1 MTRSRIALLVV
12 LFLLCGA
19 ASAQSRYAIQ
29 NARIVTVSGNPI
41 ERGTV
46 LIEDGLVSAVG
57 ARVSIPRGTEVI
69 DGRNLS
75 VYPGL
80 FNSNTTIGLTE
91 IGSVAVTSDN
101 QEMGEFMPHLLAFSA
116 FHIESEHI
124 PVARV
129 DGITHI
135 LSRPSGGILP
145 GQGALMHMDGWS
157 HEELEINRRGALI
170 MSLPVLL
177 GGGGRRG
184 RRGGGGSY
192 TQAKQRFDEKIVE
205 IKELFERARYYGRSR
220 QDGLTT
226 KMDRQLEALEP
237 ALNGEQVVL
246 LEANSHVDIQEAVK
260 FAQSEKLNYVILGGR
275 DAWKI
280 PDFLRENNVRL
291 ILGPTQNL
299 PSSEDDHVSQVYR
312 APGALHAAG
321 IRFAFATGGNSNAR
335 TLPFEVGNAVA
346 HGLPY
351 DVALRSITL
360 TPAEFFGVGDKLGSI
375 ETGKIANLVVT
386 DGDILEYQ
394 TKIHHIFIK
403 GKPISLDSKHTLL
416 YEKYRARPN

>member
-1 MTRSRIALLVV
+1 MTRSRIALPLV
-12 LFLLCGA
+12 FLLLLGV
-19 ASAQSRYAIQ
+19 ASAQSRYAIRD
-29 NARIVTVSGNPI
+29 AKIVTVSGNPI

-46 LIEDGLVSAVG
+46 LIENGLVSAVG
-57 ARVSIPRGTEVI
+57 ARVSIPRGTGI
-69 DGRNLS
+69 INGRNLS

-91 IGSVAVTSDN
+91 IGSVPVTSDN
-101 QEMGEFMPHLLAFSA
+101 REMGEFMPHLLAFSA
-116 FHIESEHI
+116 FHIESAHI

-157 HEELEINRRGALI
+157 HEELEISRRGAL
-170 MSLPVLL
+170 MLSLPALL

-184 RRGGGGSY
+184 RGGGGSY
-192 TQAKQRFDEKIVE
+192 TQAKERFDEKITE
-205 IKELFERARYYGRSR
+205 IKELFARARYYGKSK

-226 KMDRQLEALEP
+226 KMDRQLEALVP

-260 FAQSEKLNYVILGGR
+260 FAQAEKLNFVILGGR

-280 PDFLRENNVRL
+280 TDFLRDNNVRL
-291 ILGPTQNL
+291 ILGPTQAL
-299 PSSEDDHVSQVYR
+299 PASEDYHVSQVYR

-351 DVALRSITL
+351 DAALRSITL
-360 TPAEFFGVGDKLGSI
+360 TPAEFFGVADELGSI
-375 ETGKIANLVVT
+375 EIGKIANLVVT

-403 GKPISLDSKHTLL
+403 GQPISLDSKHTLL
-416 YEKYRARPN
+416 YEKYKARPN